1 MAGLKSL
8 LPITEYLISMRN
20 AMKAG
25 LALSLLSAGCCI
37 ALGAGDA
44 PTDEQ
49 VRFFESQVRPLLIER
64 CVTCHGSEKQKGELR
79 LDSKAAVLKG
89 GESGA
94 AVTPGKLDES
104 LLIDAIRYESL
115 KMPPAAPLSA
125 KEIEILVRWVEM
137 GAPWPAG
144 DKDPLP
150 VPKRE
155 KITDEDRKWWA
166 FQPVVDP
173 VPPMGATGTWG
184 ESPIDA
190 FLWKKMQADGLSPA
204 PEADRV
210 TLVRRLY
217 LDVVGLPPTPA
228 QVEAFVTDGSE
239 NAYARLVDGLLS
251 SPQYGER
258 WARKWLDLVRYADSD
273 GYRID
278 HYRPDAWRY
287 RDYVIAAFNN
297 DKPYDRFVQEQIAGD
312 ELFPEDL
319 DAQVATGYLRHWIYE
334 YNNRDAKTQWSTI
347 LNDITDTTSD
357 VFLGMGMQCARCH
370 DHKFDPILQKDYFRL
385 QAFFASIS
393 PRDTVI
399 ASQQQKQQ
407 HVQQLQQ
414 WEDAT
419 AKIREEMAAMEQPIR
434 DKLADEAIGRFPP
447 DVQVIVRKPE
457 AERSAYDQQI
467 RDLCYRQVYFEYEKL
482 ESRLKGDEKER
493 WLALRKELAKQE
505 SLMPKPL
512 PVAMTVVDVSPSAP
526 PTLIPKKKDGP
537 VAPGFLTILDAEE
550 AKIDAG
556 VRSGSTGRR
565 AALAKW
571 ITRPENPLTA
581 RVIVNRV
588 WQHYFGKGLAPNAS
602 DFGHLGGTPSHP
614 ELLDHLA
621 AQFVRDGW
629 SLKALHRRILMTAVY
644 RQGTAH
650 PQFADFQTRDP
661 QNQWYWRGNT
671 RRLDAE
677 QIRDALLA
685 VSGSLQPQSG
695 GPGVLPDVPRRT
707 IFTRSMRNSRDPL
720 LDVFDLPLFFSSE
733 SSRNTTTTPVQSL
746 LLFNSPEM
754 LRYSA
759 SFANRIYDLPD
770 STQRVT
776 EAWRLA
782 FGRSPRPEEV
792 RASQEFLAAQEVRL
806 KQQAEGSAAPEVVT
820 GRIPYRDG
828 QAVAISPS
836 AERPMMSIT
845 HDKSFDLQDF
855 TVENYFQIRSIFD
868 SGSVRTMVAKW
879 NGAGGKPGWSLGVT
893 GKGSRRKPQTLVL
906 QMWGKKRD
914 GSFGEAAV
922 FSDQHVELNKPY
934 FAAATVK
941 MASST
946 EAGEVVFYLKD
957 LSNDDEP
964 LLIARVSHEITGG
977 IQNEEPITIGGR
989 GADAQGHFDG
999 LIDDVRVSSA
1009 VLSEER
1015 LAYTAEASAEQTVGY
1030 WRFEPDPGV
1039 LSDSSGHRFDI
1050 ASKKK
1055 NKDLE
1060 DPQRAAFVD
1069 FCHALLNANEFLY
1082 VK

>member
-1 MAGLKSL
+1 MTGWRIRWPILKVKLKPGFRAGIWLATACAWL
-8 LPITEYLISMRN
+8 M
-20 AMKAG
+20 
-25 LALSLLSAGCCI
+25 LALIAAAEEPLS
-37 ALGAGDA
+37 
-44 PTDEQ
+44 DEQ
-49 VRFFESQVRPLLIER
+49 TRFFETQVRPLLIER
-64 CVTCHGSEKQKGELR
+64 CVTCHGSEMQKGELR
-79 LDSKAAVLKG
+79 LDTKSGMLKG

-94 AVTPGKLDES
+94 AVTPGKVSDS
-104 LLIDAIRYESL
+104 LLVDAIRYESL
-115 KMPPAAPLSA
+115 KMPPAGQLPP

-137 GAPWPAG
+137 GAPWPDSEKG
-144 DKDPLP
+144 PLP

-155 KITDEDRKWWA
+155 RITDEDRKWWA
-166 FQPVVDP
+166 FQPVIDHP
-173 VPPMGATGTWG
+173 SPTGAPGVWG
-184 ESPIDA
+184 KNPIDA
-190 FLWKKMQADGLSPA
+190 FVWQKMHAEGLAPA

-239 NAYARLVDGLLS
+239 NAYERLVDGLLS
-251 SPQYGER
+251 SSQYGER
-258 WARKWLDLVRYADSD
+258 WGRKWLDLVRYADSD

-287 RDYVIAAFNN
+287 RDYVIAAFNS
-297 DKPYDRFVQEQIAGD
+297 DKPYDRFVQEQLAGD
-312 ELFPEDL
+312 ELFPESL
-319 DAQVATGYLRHWIYE
+319 EAQVATGYLRHWIYE
-334 YNNRDAKTQWSTI
+334 YNNRDAKTQWATI
-347 LNDITDTTSD
+347 LNDVTDTTAD

-385 QAFFASIS
+385 QAFFAAIS
-393 PRDTVI
+393 PKDAVI
-399 ASQQQKQQ
+399 ASDEQKQQ
-407 HVQQLQQ
+407 HAEQQKK
-414 WEDAT
+414 WEEAT
-419 AKIREEMAAMEQPIR
+419 AKIREEMSAIETPIR
-434 DKLADEAIGRFPP
+434 EKLADEAIGRFPP
-447 DVQVIVRKPE
+447 DVQAIIRKPE
-457 AERSAYDQQI
+457 AERSSYEQQV

-482 ESRLKGDEKER
+482 ESRLKGEEKER

-505 SLMPKPL
+505 SLLPKAL
-512 PVAMTVVDVSPSAP
+512 PVAMTVADVSALAP
-526 PTLIPKKKDGP
+526 PVRIPKRGDEAI
-537 VAPGFLTILDAEE
+537 APGFLTILDADE
-550 AKIDAG
+550 AKVDAG
-556 VRSGSTGRR
+556 LRSGSTGRR
-565 AALAKW
+565 AALARW
-571 ITRPENPLTA
+571 ITRPENPLTS

-602 DFGHLGGTPSHP
+602 DFGRLGGTPSHP

-621 AQFVRDGW
+621 IQLVRDGW
-629 SLKALHRRILMTAVY
+629 SLKSLHRRILMTAVY

-650 PQFADFQTRDP
+650 PQFADFQVRDP

-685 VSGSLQPQSG
+685 VSGTLQPQSG
-695 GPGVLPDVPRRT
+695 GQGVLPDVPRRT
-707 IFTRSMRNSRDPL
+707 IYTRSMRNSRDPL

-759 SFANRIYDLPD
+759 SFAGRVYELPD
-770 STQRVT
+770 ATQRIT

-782 FGRSPRPEEV
+782 FGRMPRPEEV
-792 RASQEFLAAQEVRL
+792 RGAQEFLVTQELRL
-806 KQQAEGSAAPEVVT
+806 KQQAEGSAAPEVIT

-828 QAVAISPS
+828 QAVAISPA

-855 TVENYFQIRSIFD
+855 TVENYFQVRSIFD

-934 FAAATVK
+934 FVAATVK

-946 EAGEVVFYLKD
+946 EAGEITFYLKD

-964 LLIARVSHEITGG
+964 ILIARVPHEITGG
-977 IQNEEPITIGGR
+977 LQNEEPVTIGGR
-989 GADAQGHFDG
+989 GTDAGGHFDG
-999 LIDDVRVSSA
+999 LIDDVRVSA
-1009 VLSEER
+1009 GVLSEER
-1015 LAYTAEASAEQTVGY
+1015 LAYTAEAAAEQTVGY
-1030 WRFEPDPGV
+1030 WRFEADPGV

-1050 ASKKK
+1050 VSKKK